1 MTSWLLI
8 NNFFSGCGHSVVFNR
23 WTFYFHLLFKSCF
36 GGEVQVRDGSSIA
49 CLSTALS
56 SRLQRS
62 HLHEGARPLCLGQC
76 FKLQGMWWLSW
87 SPRDTSVNK
96 AEGRKS
102 LHRRLVCKKQ
112 KYSSHQA
119 LRSSVAVHP
128 VTQQVCFCHVA
139 PPQPMIYG
147 PQLIVHGTKHRIC
160 GTQPSLTPGCSS
172 SYLENWLGGDPRK
185 FHDSLLSSTLTHW
198 YLYHLFSPCSFLFSF
213 FVLESVCHS
222 VISDSLQTHGLSPSQ
237 APLSMEFSKNTRAGG
252 HSLL

>member
-23 WTFYFHLLFKSCF
+23 WTFYFYLLFKSCF
-36 GGEVQVRDGSSIA
+36 WGEVQVRDGSSIA

-102 LHRRLVCKKQ
+102 LYRRLGCKKQ

-128 VTQQVCFCHVA
+128 VTQQDCFCHVA
-139 PPQPMIYG
+139 PPPPTAHDIWSPAHSTWHQAQNMWHAALTHSWLLLKLLGKLTGWG
-147 PQLIVHGTKHRIC
+147 PQ
-160 GTQPSLTPGCSS
+160 
-172 SYLENWLGGDPRK
+172 ENQWQS
-185 FHDSLLSSTLTHW
+185 SLLQPDPLLPVSS
-198 YLYHLFSPCSFLFSF
+198 LFSLFL
-213 FVLESVCHS
+213 
-222 VISDSLQTHGLSPSQ
+222 
-237 APLSMEFSKNTRAGG
+237 PL
-252 HSLL
+252 

>member
-1 MTSWLLI
+1 MTSCLLI

-23 WTFYFHLLFKSCF
+23 WTFYFHLLFKPCF
-36 GGEVQVRDGSSIA
+36 GGEVQVRDGSSVA
-49 CLSTALS
+49 CLSALS

-102 LHRRLVCKKQ
+102 LHRQLGCKKQ

-119 LRSSVAVHP
+119 LRSSEAVRP
-128 VTQQVCFCHVA
+128 MTQWDCFCHVA
-139 PPQPMIYG
+139 PQPTICGPQPVIR
-147 PQLIVHGTKHRIC
+147 GTKLRIC
-160 GTQPSLTPGCSS
+160 GTQPSFTPGCSS
-172 SYLENWLGGDPRK
+172 SCLENWLGGDPRK
-185 FHDSLLSSTLTHW
+185 IHDSLLFSTLSHC
-198 YLYHLFSPCSFLFSF
+198 YLYHLFSPCSFLFSS

-222 VISDSLQTHGLSPSQ
+222 VVSDSLQTHGLSSSQ
-237 APLSMEFSKNTRAGG
+237 APLSMEFSKNTGVIG